1 MGREELGAGWQEA
14 SAEVIDELKAW
25 REQHPKAT
33 LQEIEA
39 AFDEQLGGLRRR
51 MLEDA
56 ALASQ
61 ATEWETTSSEGPSC
75 PQCGARLEK
84 RGKAKRILTTA
95 YNQTLELER
104 RYGVCPVCQ
113 TGLFPPG

>member
-14 SAEVIDELKAW
+14 SAAIIHEIKAW

-33 LQEIEA
+33 LQEIEVVL
-39 AFDEQLGGLRRR
+39 DEQLGGLRRR
-51 MLEDA
+51 MLEEA

-61 ATEWETTSSEGPSC
+61 AAEWEATSSEVPVC
-75 PQCGARLEK
+75 PQCGTPLER
-84 RGKAKRILTTA
+84 RGKAKRRLTTA
-95 YNQTLELER
+95 YDQTIELER
-104 RYGVCPVCQ
+104 RYGVCPVCR